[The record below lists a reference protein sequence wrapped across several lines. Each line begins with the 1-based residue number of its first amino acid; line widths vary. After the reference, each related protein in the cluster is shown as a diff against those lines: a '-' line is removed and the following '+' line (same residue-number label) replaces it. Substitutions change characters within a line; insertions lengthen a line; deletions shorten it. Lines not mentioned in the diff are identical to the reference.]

1 MACLDVTPPRL
12 LTGTSSYCL
21 LPAYLQLQ
29 RLLRIIGSLIGQCS
43 ELLVLYFFDLTFLF
57 FKKPFNLQL
66 ICKKDLYCSVCT
78 RTRRTCMYT

>member
-29 RLLRIIGSLIGQCS
+29 RLLRIIGSLIGQCC
-43 ELLVLYFFDLTFLF
+43 ELSSFTAEPPMPINDERGGLIIRRNIIFFSLVTLH
-57 FKKPFNLQL
+57 K
-66 ICKKDLYCSVCT
+66 
-78 RTRRTCMYT
+78 